1 MRIALRLLLVCA
13 LLPGCATTPE
23 PVEKAGVSL
32 AIVPV
37 AYAPVSR
44 IEASRPGRH
53 DGAAVGA
60 AGGAAGGAVWG
71 YGAAGL
77 LCTIGGPLCMI
88 VVIPAAIVGAVAG
101 GTVGSVADAIAA
113 DPERIEKAR
122 AALADAVAQVRTS
135 ENVARRA
142 QQSAGADSVLLAPGS
157 PDFRSLAQRGIPTAM
172 EIAVTEFE
180 VVPRERDM
188 AIELHVRSRLY
199 RTQDGLLLEQF
210 EKTVRSDFRSY
221 ANWAA
226 NEARPLREAIDAAC
240 AELGQSVSAVH
251 LRSRPRADI
260 SARPGG

>member
-1 MRIALRLLLVCA
+1 VRIASRLLLVCA
-13 LLPGCATTPE
+13 LLPGCAGTPE
-23 PVEKAGVSL
+23 PVEKSGASL

-37 AYAPVSR
+37 AYPPVSR

-142 QQSAGADSVLLAPGS
+142 QQSAGADSVLLAAGS
-157 PDFRSLAQRGIPTAM
+157 PDFTSLARRGIPTAM

-210 EKTVRSDFRSY
+210 EKTVRSDFRRY
-221 ANWAA
+221 ADWAA
-226 NEARPLREAIDAAC
+226 DEARPLREAIDAAC

-251 LRSRPRADI
+251 LRSRPRAGI